1 MEPRPLDDAAEE
13 IRKEMKAL
21 LPQVT
26 TIEED
31 ENGNKK
37 YGGDALLMLISR
49 MKTALGIDEVGMN
62 IIPRFDPRPLY

>member
-1 MEPRPLDDAAEE
+1 MDDVAER

-49 MKTALGIDEVGMN
+49 MKTALSIDEVGTN
-62 IIPRFDPRPLY
+62 VIPRFVPRPLY